1 MNLAKMVL
9 AVLLALPL
17 TGASNPP
24 ATRKSAITGG
34 PKAWALATT
43 AFLTYYNREA
53 IDMLAPDART
63 DTSVAMT
70 RRVLHDWWGIDS
82 REDLFHAL
90 EFLERGGHRIEFQ
103 RLGQSLV
110 TMSDATYKAT
120 LAAERGHP
128 RRVRVLKLTRE
139 HYRACRGN
147 SLVAWDYGRYIML
160 CRWGYMLGFLTE
172 EEAWRRIMPAARTI
186 QGSFRSWIRF
196 GDDYL
201 VGREF
206 WSSEEMDR
214 NGRVYRDIGR
224 WLRIAPR
231 SPWRRLPWRMDLR
244 AP

>member
-1 MNLAKMVL
+1 MNVPKIIL
-9 AVLLALPL
+9 AVLVALPL
-17 TGASNPP
+17 TGASPP
-24 ATRKSAITGG
+24 AKDSAITGG
-34 PKAWALATT
+34 PRAWALATT

-53 IDMLAPDART
+53 IDRLAPDVRT
-63 DTSVAMT
+63 DTSVVMT

-110 TMSDATYKAT
+110 SMNDATFKAT
-120 LAAERGHP
+120 LAVERSHP
-128 RRVRVLKLTRE
+128 RRVRVLKLARE

-214 NGRVYRDIGR
+214 NGRIYRDIGK
-224 WLRIAPR
+224 WLRNAPR
-231 SPWRRLPWRMDLR
+231 SPWRRLPWRMDLGT
-244 AP
+244 P